1 MKNRL
6 NKLLFIT
13 LTLFLSFTNFFVY
26 GENND
31 LTFTAQTIITT
42 KNNIV
47 NAEGDVEIVDDK
59 SLIIKSENLSFN
71 KETQIYIIENN
82 VILIDDLN
90 KIKLKS
96 NKIIYEKNNNLFK
109 SIGFTE
115 IIKDEIYS
123 FESTDIYFDRNNRFI
138 FSDKNSVFKDK
149 NSNTLELDG
158 FNVIIDENLLR
169 SKFTKFVDKD
179 KNIFEINN
187 FNYNFNLENFLGRD
201 VSLNND
207 NFILG
212 EKNFLPRMK
221 GRSISNDK
229 NFSTVK
235 KAVYTNCKKT
245 DGCPPWLMTAEEII
259 HDKESK
265 TINYKNTWL
274 KLYDIPI
281 MYFPKFFHPDPTVK
295 RRSGFLTPT
304 FSAEKNSGNHLNIPY
319 FLALAENRD
328 ITFSPRIYDNDQVL
342 YQSEYRHNTKN
353 SKNIIDVSIKNDSV
367 FLTDNSS
374 TKSHFFLDTEI
385 DTNLSLFDF
394 SNLNLQIQS
403 TSSDNYLKAYDIK
416 SPIVDSQTTMLSKL
430 AFEGSNENLDF
441 LLSTEVYED
450 LSKKNTSD
458 RYEYIFPNLEISK
471 EFETEMEGSLTFD
484 NNGYFKQYDT
494 DINETILINN
504 LTYKSLDKIS
514 ANGFIT
520 NFEILFKNFNSEAN
534 NSKKF
539 KNETESNLSSI
550 YQISTKLP
558 MAKEGKRY
566 NSSVTPIFVA
576 KFNPFPSKNINSNE
590 NLIDYTNIYSINRI
604 GSNETL
610 EGGQSFTIGN
620 EFSIY
625 EKDNNEKEIFNFN
638 LATSISD
645 DENTDLPTK
654 SSLNQKSSNIV
665 GQIKTNA
672 NEYLDLDYDF
682 LIDNN
687 IEQFNYHKVKSKFSI
702 NNFIS
707 SFEFIEENNFI
718 GKESYVANETSY
730 KIDENKDLKFRT
742 RKNKKTNLTEYYN
755 LIYQYKMDC
764 LTAGLE
770 YKKDYYSDG
779 SLKPKEKIFFSITIM
794 PFNNKLNTPSIDK

>member
-187 FNYNFNLENFLGRD
+187 FNYNFNLENFLGSD

-430 AFEGSNENLDF
+430 TFEGSNENLDF

-514 ANGFIT
+514 ENGFIT

>member
-265 TINYKNTWL
+265 TINYKNTLL

-304 FSAEKNSGNHLNIPY
+304 FSAEKNSGNYLNIPY

-514 ANGFIT
+514 ENGFIT

-534 NSKKF
+534 NFKKF

-625 EKDNNEKEIFNFN
+625 EKNNNKKEIFNFN

-665 GQIKTNA
+665 GQIKMNA

>member
-187 FNYNFNLENFLGRD
+187 FNYNFNLENFLGSD

-430 AFEGSNENLDF
+430 TFEGSNENLDF

-514 ANGFIT
+514 ENGFIT

-665 GQIKTNA
+665 GQIKMNA

>member
-1 MKNRL
+1 M
-6 NKLLFIT
+6 
-13 LTLFLSFTNFFVY
+13 
-26 GENND
+26 
-31 LTFTAQTIITT
+31 
-42 KNNIV
+42 
-47 NAEGDVEIVDDK
+47 
-59 SLIIKSENLSFN
+59 
-71 KETQIYIIENN
+71 
-82 VILIDDLN
+82 
-90 KIKLKS
+90 
-96 NKIIYEKNNNLFK
+96 
-109 SIGFTE
+109 
-115 IIKDEIYS
+115 
-123 FESTDIYFDRNNRFI
+123 
-138 FSDKNSVFKDK
+138 
-149 NSNTLELDG
+149 
-158 FNVIIDENLLR
+158 
-169 SKFTKFVDKD
+169 
-179 KNIFEINN
+179 
-187 FNYNFNLENFLGRD
+187 
-201 VSLNND
+201 
-207 NFILG
+207 
-212 EKNFLPRMK
+212 
-221 GRSISNDK
+221 
-229 NFSTVK
+229 
-235 KAVYTNCKKT
+235 
-245 DGCPPWLMTAEEII
+245 
-259 HDKESK
+259 
-265 TINYKNTWL
+265 
-274 KLYDIPI
+274 
-281 MYFPKFFHPDPTVK
+281 
-295 RRSGFLTPT
+295 
-304 FSAEKNSGNHLNIPY
+304 
-319 FLALAENRD
+319 
-328 ITFSPRIYDNDQVL
+328 

-353 SKNIIDVSIKNDSV
+353 SKNIIDEYKKIQV

-374 TKSHFFLDTEI
+374 TKSHFFDTEI

-625 EKDNNEKEIFNFN
+625 EKDNNEKEIFN
-638 LATSISD
+638 
-645 DENTDLPTK
+645 E
-654 SSLNQKSSNIV
+654 SS
-665 GQIKTNA
+665 
-672 NEYLDLDYDF
+672 YL
-682 LIDNN
+682 
-687 IEQFNYHKVKSKFSI
+687 HK
-702 NNFIS
+702 
-707 SFEFIEENNFI
+707 
-718 GKESYVANETSY
+718 
-730 KIDENKDLKFRT
+730 
-742 RKNKKTNLTEYYN
+742 
-755 LIYQYKMDC
+755 
-764 LTAGLE
+764 
-770 YKKDYYSDG
+770 
-779 SLKPKEKIFFSITIM
+779 
-794 PFNNKLNTPSIDK
+794 

>member
-1 MKNRL
+1 
-6 NKLLFIT
+6 
-13 LTLFLSFTNFFVY
+13 
-26 GENND
+26 
-31 LTFTAQTIITT
+31 
-42 KNNIV
+42 
-47 NAEGDVEIVDDK
+47 
-59 SLIIKSENLSFN
+59 
-71 KETQIYIIENN
+71 
-82 VILIDDLN
+82 
-90 KIKLKS
+90 
-96 NKIIYEKNNNLFK
+96 
-109 SIGFTE
+109 
-115 IIKDEIYS
+115 
-123 FESTDIYFDRNNRFI
+123 
-138 FSDKNSVFKDK
+138 
-149 NSNTLELDG
+149 
-158 FNVIIDENLLR
+158 
-169 SKFTKFVDKD
+169 
-179 KNIFEINN
+179 
-187 FNYNFNLENFLGRD
+187 
-201 VSLNND
+201 
-207 NFILG
+207 
-212 EKNFLPRMK
+212 
-221 GRSISNDK
+221 
-229 NFSTVK
+229 
-235 KAVYTNCKKT
+235 
-245 DGCPPWLMTAEEII
+245 
-259 HDKESK
+259 
-265 TINYKNTWL
+265 
-274 KLYDIPI
+274 
-281 MYFPKFFHPDPTVK
+281 
-295 RRSGFLTPT
+295 
-304 FSAEKNSGNHLNIPY
+304 
-319 FLALAENRD
+319 
-328 ITFSPRIYDNDQVL
+328 
-342 YQSEYRHNTKN
+342 
-353 SKNIIDVSIKNDSV
+353 
-367 FLTDNSS
+367 
-374 TKSHFFLDTEI
+374 
-385 DTNLSLFDF
+385 
-394 SNLNLQIQS
+394 
-403 TSSDNYLKAYDIK
+403 
-416 SPIVDSQTTMLSKL
+416 
-430 AFEGSNENLDF
+430 
-441 LLSTEVYED
+441 
-450 LSKKNTSD
+450 
-458 RYEYIFPNLEISK
+458 
-471 EFETEMEGSLTFD
+471 MEGSLTFD

-514 ANGFIT
+514 ANGFIN
-520 NFEILFKNFNSEAN
+520 NFEKLFKNFNSEAN

-779 SLKPKEKIFFSITIM
+779 SLKPKEKIFF
-794 PFNNKLNTPSIDK
+794 NNNYAV